1 MAPDPALVANTKE
14 WLSLAGED
22 LVTAELSP
30 AASPPLLRSCLF
42 HCQQC
47 AEKSL
52 KALLAWHDVP
62 FRRTHSLEELGEASV
77 KIDPALAP
85 LLDRLAPLTNYA
97 VRFRY
102 PGAPWRP
109 DVDEAGES
117 LVIARGVVD
126 FVLSRLSI

>member
-1 MAPDPALVANTKE
+1 MEPDPALVAYTKE

-22 LVTAELSP
+22 LVTAELSL

-47 AEKSL
+47 AEKAL
-52 KALLAWHDVP
+52 KAFLAWHDVP
-62 FRRTHSLEELGEASV
+62 FRKTHSLEELGEASV
-77 KIDPALAP
+77 QIDPTLAP
-85 LLDRLAPLTNYA
+85 LLDRLVPLSNYA

-109 DVDEAGES
+109 DFDEARES
-117 LVIARGVVD
+117 LGIARGVVD
-126 FVLSRLSI
+126 FVFSRLSI